1 MRLLITLLLLT
12 ICLSVPAFA
21 QKTDREGVEETL
33 RNYMDGGT
41 YGDTSRM
48 AKVFHPSATM
58 KYINKQTGQFTN
70 VPIADYLAR
79 GKASAGKKTDRQTRI
94 LAVDIVGTA
103 AQAKLELDYPAFQFI
118 DLFNLL
124 KIDSTWLVVSKLFYR
139 VDKAPLV
146 AKDTISTGD
155 VFGLTVAPDRQ
166 RAYFVRS
173 YGGRDSLHL
182 YTTDRQ
188 NGRWNKPRKAPFSGT
203 HKDIDPAFTP
213 DGTALLFNS
222 DRPRPGK
229 SAAADFDI
237 WAIRKTGNAWSD
249 PYHLGPV
256 VNSDSSDFYA
266 TATASNTIYFTS
278 NRKGGL
284 GTTDIWRSV
293 FRNGAYQTPENVG
306 SPINTPGDE
315 SNPCIS
321 PQEDYLIFSSRR
333 PDSFGDS
340 DLYISF
346 NLNGRWTKPQHF
358 GPDLNTPDAEFAPT
372 LTADHTGG
380 VAKTLYFS
388 RIRRGKPLVEN
399 IYVIENVDKFIEPM
413 RRAANGSQ

>member
-1 MRLLITLLLLT
+1 MRLHIPFLLLLT
-12 ICLSVPAFA
+12 YLTAPVIA
-21 QKTDREGVEETL
+21 QRTDRELVEETL
-33 RNYMDGGT
+33 WNYMDGST

-48 AKVFHPSATM
+48 AKVFHPSASM
-58 KYINKQTGQFTN
+58 KYINKQTDQFTD

-79 GKASAGKKTDRQTRI
+79 GKASAGKKADRQTRI
-94 LAVDIVGTA
+94 LALDIVGTA
-103 AQAKLELDYPAFQFI
+103 AQAKLELDYPTFQFI

-124 KIDSTWLVVSKLFYR
+124 KINGTWLVVSKIFYR
-139 VDKAPLV
+139 IDKAPMV

-155 VFGLTVAPDRQ
+155 VFGLTVAPNRQ

-188 NGRWNKPRKAPFSGT
+188 HGRWATPRKATFSGKY
-203 HKDIDPAFTP
+203 KDIDPSFTP
-213 DGTALLFNS
+213 DGNVLLFNS
-222 DRPRPGK
+222 NRPKPGK
-229 SAAADFDI
+229 STASNFDI
-237 WAIRKTGNAWSD
+237 WAIRKTGNAWSE

-256 VNSDSSDFYA
+256 INSDSSDYYA

-278 NRKGGL
+278 NRTGGL
-284 GTTDIWRSV
+284 GDTDIWRSTY
-293 FRNGAYQTPENVG
+293 RNGAYQTPENLG
-306 SPINTPGDE
+306 SAINTPGDE

-346 NLNGRWTKPQHF
+346 NVAGHWTKPQHF
-358 GPDLNTPDAEFAPT
+358 GPDLNTSDAEFAPT
-372 LTADHTGG
+372 LTVSPNGG

-399 IYVIENVDKFIEPM
+399 SYVIENFDKFIEPM
-413 RRAANGSQ
+413 RRAAEHSQ